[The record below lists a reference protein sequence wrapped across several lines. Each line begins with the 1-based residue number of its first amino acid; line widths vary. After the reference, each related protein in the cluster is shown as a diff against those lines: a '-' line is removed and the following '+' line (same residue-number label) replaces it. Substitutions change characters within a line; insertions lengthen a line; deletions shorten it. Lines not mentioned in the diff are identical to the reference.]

1 MTESAEN
8 ELTPE
13 EKLLKVIRDG
23 DSNGAVSAGESAVAA
38 DTVVADNPVTAE
50 SVIADA
56 VVEDVPGDAI
66 AEDVAKDADSKPAD
80 RGDDATPKAIS
91 DNLIGAESSI
101 MNDDSGMPLKAK
113 RTSLISISFINKIL
127 AIIVVIMILL
137 AFYEIWNNIQCS
149 KEKIE
154 CDDSVIAAGLVD
166 QEPEDKLPPLDDV
179 IEKFSESKLIGRP
192 EEVKAEP
199 AEPVVKVTP
208 LEDYARKNLN
218 LIGLSKGDDGTEGII
233 NDIKN
238 DKMYYLTVGSTMK
251 INDVEVKV
259 SDITSEYVELTDGKK
274 KIRIE

>member
-23 DSNGAVSAGESAVAA
+23 DSSEAVPAGESAVAA

-56 VVEDVPGDAI
+56 VVEDVPESTAT
-66 AEDVAKDADSKPAD
+66 EDVAKDADSKPAD
-80 RGDDATPKAIS
+80 NEDATPKVAS
-91 DNLIGAESSI
+91 DTLIGAESSV
-101 MNDDSGMPLKAK
+101 MNDDSVMPLKAK

-127 AIIVVIMILL
+127 AIIVVVMILL

-154 CDDSVIAAGLVD
+154 SDDSVIAAGLVD

-179 IEKFSESKLIGRP
+179 IEKFSENKLIGRP

-199 AEPVVKVTP
+199 TEPVVKVTP

-218 LIGLSKGDDGTEGII
+218 LIGLSKSDEGTEGII